1 MRSPRQKWSRAREPE
16 QSGDAEGIVQSAIL
30 DPPPLPP
37 AQDPTSAQAP
47 QPIFEPPK
55 GAVLEA
61 IGLNKGLI
69 VLCAVVFCLIG
80 VGLGL
85 AREPVYTS
93 AATLQVGQVN
103 PNSPGFFGY
112 VQSASGLAT
121 AFSRA
126 IAAEPVLKAVEEELE
141 LPAADAIPRLS
152 SEPIPLSP
160 AFRVIAT
167 GPSADEAMQLANTTA
182 AAVVVY
188 EGKSNSSNPEAR
200 ALLGEYQQASLDLH
214 EADASLEGLESAPS
228 GDDERLSA
236 EAARSAAKVKLQ
248 AIENAYVAA
257 VTSQAPRRGLVSLLA
272 SATSAGSDRTSKIQL
287 WGLLGLVAG
296 LGIGCL
302 AAIFRER
309 RWLAS

>member
-1 MRSPRQKWSRAREPE
+1 MRSPRQKWSRTREQDQPR
-16 QSGDAEGIVQSAIL
+16 DAEGIVQSTIL
-30 DPPPLPP
+30 DSSSPPHDQAAEP
-37 AQDPTSAQAP
+37 AP
-47 QPIFEPPK
+47 QPIFEPPQ

-61 IGLNKGLI
+61 IGLNRWLI
-69 VLCAVVFCLIG
+69 LLCAVVFCLIG
-80 VGLGL
+80 VALGF

-93 AATLQVGQVN
+93 SATLQVGQVN

-126 IAAEPVLKAVEEELE
+126 IAAEPVLKAVEDELE
-141 LPAADAIPRLS
+141 LPPAKAIPRLS

-167 GPSADEAMQLANTTA
+167 GPSADEAMRLANTTA
-182 AAVVVY
+182 AAVVTY
-188 EGKSNSSNPEAR
+188 EGRSNSSNPEAR

-214 EADASLEGLESAPS
+214 ESEATLEELESAPRS
-228 GDDERLSA
+228 DDERLAA

-272 SATSAGSDRTSKIQL
+272 SATSASSDRTSKIQL
-287 WGLLGLVAG
+287 WGLLGLVVG
-296 LGIGCL
+296 LGIGCV